1 MNNRKVT
8 RRTSLA
14 TLLLLALSADIVVR
28 PFATRPPQ
36 ALCRV
41 FGWQPMIP
49 LAVLALLALAMSG
62 ASGSMDGLM
71 RAQHSKPALFIWLL
85 AFSFSGGAAL
95 LKSEEFYR
103 YISDVPLPAVVTAAV
118 LLTGAGY
125 AACCGFETLSRTA
138 QVVFW
143 LFAASVFLLFVSNA
157 GGMRIT
163 NLEWQTAPWKD
174 SVPSAIQGVSLSAEW
189 LLFFDDGAR
198 RPCPPAENA
207 AGILAKLF
215 VLFCGLCILS
225 ELVLGSAGAAQLQ
238 AAHRWHAW
246 GLSVFRRFD
255 ALHTGIW
262 MLAMLVKLALMI
274 FGSQA
279 GPRGAWRPR
288 NSKQNRASLQFL
300 PFWRVRV
307 CCSRAGGRAGQRL
320 ARPSRQL
327 VLPPFC
333 WPG

>member
-1 MNNRKVT
+1 MK
-8 RRTSLA
+8 A
-14 TLLLLALSADIVVR
+14 
-28 PFATRPPQ
+28 
-36 ALCRV
+36 
-41 FGWQPMIP
+41 
-49 LAVLALLALAMSG
+49 
-62 ASGSMDGLM
+62 
-71 RAQHSKPALFIWLL
+71 
-85 AFSFSGGAAL
+85 
-95 LKSEEFYR
+95 EEFYR

-174 SVPSAIQGVSLSAEW
+174 SVPSAIQGFSLSAEW
-189 LLFFDDGAR
+189 LLFLMMEPGGPAR
-198 RPCPPAENA
+198 RLKSA

-238 AAHRWHAW
+238 AAHTLARLG

-274 FGSQA
+274 FGAKQA
-279 GPRGAWRPR
+279 LG
-288 NSKQNRASLQFL
+288 
-300 PFWRVRV
+300 
-307 CCSRAGGRAGQRL
+307 RL
-320 ARPSRQL
+320 APQKFKAERGIPAVFS
-327 VLPPFC
+327 VLAGACVAAAVPAAARGSVSTAITAVGFAALLLAGVRRHAQC
-333 WPG
+333 AK